1 MIDGWVEHGRPR
13 YSGVGAFVFF
23 IDTCIIHLSFFSS
36 FTFLVFFSFFP
47 HTSLVVWGLI
57 FIASNIRGWSR

>member
-1 MIDGWVEHGRPR
+1 MDGLSMGDQGTRELELL
-13 YSGVGAFVFF
+13 FFF
-23 IDTCIIHLSFFSS
+23 IDTCIIHLSFF
-36 FTFLVFFSFFP
+36 FFLFHFLVFFSFFP